1 MSKNLREEYDF
12 KGRRK
17 CKQSDGGAGT
27 YLTIKKDGSKRC
39 YKSEKEYKA
48 AQAYAHENDMKQDK
62 LLEQLLESVKN
73 LKEAPEATEVEDES
87 SFPPPNESDNVDEA
101 DDGSTAK
108 YDEDKHLTPKQG
120 KNLPDAMQKAII
132 DKEKEKREEEK
143 KEKEEANE
151 SIRSFI
157 QSILKEVLS

>member
-1 MSKNLREEYDF
+1 MEEN
-12 KGRRK
+12 KRNSRK
-17 CKQSDGGAGT
+17 EDRK
-27 YLTIKKDGSKRC
+27 L
-39 YKSEKEYKA
+39 E
-48 AQAYAHENDMKQDK
+48 K
-62 LLEQLLESVKN
+62 LLETIEN
-73 LKEAPEATEVEDES
+73 LKEEVEATEVEDAS

>member
-1 MSKNLREEYDF
+1 MNKRNS
-12 KGRRK
+12 RK
-17 CKQSDGGAGT
+17 EDRK
-27 YLTIKKDGSKRC
+27 L
-39 YKSEKEYKA
+39 E
-48 AQAYAHENDMKQDK
+48 K
-62 LLEQLLESVKN
+62 LLETIEN
-73 LKEAPEATEVEDES
+73 LKEEVEATEVEDAS